1 MVQYISNSQ
10 KTSTLAER
18 ESFLKN
24 LSLPKNTPHVL
35 LQTCD
40 RIELYWGEGEVPVE
54 VMDHLFRVVSGL
66 ESSLIGEGAIQGQVK
81 NAYQEASQKFALP
94 SSLHRLFQTALSVG
108 KRVRTESAI
117 SQGAISHSQAVIEC
131 LLQEGITLK
140 NALITLIGV
149 NKLNEDV
156 IKFLHAKGAY
166 SIFLGNRNFENA
178 AELALRCDC
187 KAFRLDNMKEFIDYT
202 DVLITATSAPH
213 LIVKPEHI
221 AEGKKL
227 LILDLAFP
235 RDVDERIGLLPNVT
249 LYNLEDIKKRV
260 HQNLD
265 ARMKEVVVAEGIIE
279 EEVGKFGKK
288 MNLGVFSNLT
298 PSNSH
303 IFPLSDE

>member
-24 LSLPKNTPHVL
+24 LSLPENTPHVL

-40 RIELYWGEGEVPVE
+40 RIELYWGEGEVPFE

-66 ESSLIGEGAIQGQVK
+66 ESSLVGEGAIQGQVK
-81 NAYQEASQKFALP
+81 NAYQEACQKFALP

-131 LLQEGITLK
+131 LLQEGITLN

-156 IKFLHAKGAY
+156 IKFLQAKGAY

-178 AELALRCDC
+178 AELAARCDC

-202 DVLITATSAPH
+202 DVLVTATSAPH

-221 AEGKKL
+221 AGGKKL

-235 RDVDERIGLLPNVT
+235 RDVDESIGLLPNVT

-265 ARMKEVVVAEGIIE
+265 ARMKEVGVAEGIIE
-279 EEVGKFGKK
+279 EEVWKFGNRL
-288 MNLGVFSNLT
+288 NLGIYKF
-298 PSNSH
+298 H
-303 IFPLSDE
+303 

>member
-1 MVQYISNSQ
+1 MVHYISNSQ

-24 LSLPKNTPHVL
+24 LSLPENTPHVL

-54 VMDHLFRVVSGL
+54 VMDHLFRVASGL
-66 ESSLIGEGAIQGQVK
+66 ESSLVGEGAIQGQVK
-81 NAYQEASQKFALP
+81 NAYQEASQKFALS
-94 SSLHRLFQTALSVG
+94 SSLHKLFQTALSVG

-131 LLQEGITLK
+131 LIQEGITLK

-178 AELALRCDC
+178 AELALKCDC
-187 KAFRLDNMKEFIDYT
+187 KAFRLDNIKEFIDYT

-235 RDVDERIGLLPNVT
+235 RDVDESIGLLPNVT

-279 EEVGKFGKK
+279 EEVGKFGKRL
-288 MNLGVFSNLT
+288 NLGIYKF
-298 PSNSH
+298 H
-303 IFPLSDE
+303 

>member
-1 MVQYISNSQ
+1 MVQYTSNSQ
-10 KTSTLAER
+10 RTSTLAER
-18 ESFLKN
+18 EVFFKN
-24 LSLPKNTPHVL
+24 LSLPFDTPHVL

-40 RIELYWGEGEVPVE
+40 RIELYWGEGEVPFE

-66 ESSLIGEGAIQGQVK
+66 ESSLVGEGAIQGQVK
-81 NAYQEASQKFALP
+81 IAYQEASRKFALP
-94 SSLHRLFQTALSVG
+94 SSLHKLFQTALSVG

-131 LLQEGITLK
+131 LIQEGIPLN

-187 KAFRLDNMKEFIDYT
+187 KAFRLDNMKEFIDFT

-260 HQNLD
+260 HQNMD

-288 MNLGVFSNLT
+288 MMVCSNA
-298 PSNSH
+298 H
-303 IFPLSDE
+303 Y